1 MATIRSQAAEQ
12 ARCGRIAALLS
23 GEFADLAQSRPSQ
36 NVARPPPPTSF
47 VKAQEARGIVIREF
61 APVGFLD
68 AVALALTKAPAG
80 VERHIGDAGAV
91 DDYVSKIIDAQP
103 ETVCGVA
110 PKRVVV
116 SGWTGAMGGANLAV
130 HDACEVRCGD
140 EWHGGVV
147 VRIDGVGDAFSW
159 EETKFV
165 VDLNNGPRL
174 QGVTNDEIREV
185 QCAVERLTAT
195 GLDDKGSRYYDAASA
210 VGQAIAKNT
219 TVDPAAARDA
229 VLSMDVARER
239 ARGEAIAALEQGG
252 DDDTPAPPV
261 APTAS
266 SHAEDDA
273 AAPAE
278 PVPTSKPDAAAM
290 DVDAPATARALPA
303 AAQDWAGP
311 IPAMPRAG
319 QMSWAKQSR

>member
-1 MATIRSQAAEQ
+1 MATIRTQAAER
-12 ARCGRIAALLS
+12 ARCGQIAAILS
-23 GEFADLAQSRPSQ
+23 EMCPELAQWQTSQ

-47 VKAQEARGIVIREF
+47 VKAQETRGVVIREF
-61 APVGFLD
+61 APVAFLD
-68 AVALALTKAPAG
+68 AVAFALTKAPAG

-159 EETKFV
+159 EETKFI

-174 QGVTNDEIREV
+174 QGVSNEEIRDV
-185 QCAVERLTAT
+185 QCAVERLRPT
-195 GLDDKGSRYYDAASA
+195 GLDDKGPRCYDAASA
-210 VGQAIAKNT
+210 VGLQQYVTMAQAYY
-219 TVDPAAARDA
+219 
-229 VLSMDVARER
+229 
-239 ARGEAIAALEQGG
+239 
-252 DDDTPAPPV
+252 
-261 APTAS
+261 AS
-266 SHAEDDA
+266 
-273 AAPAE
+273 
-278 PVPTSKPDAAAM
+278 
-290 DVDAPATARALPA
+290 
-303 AAQDWAGP
+303 
-311 IPAMPRAG
+311 
-319 QMSWAKQSR
+319 